1 MATGRKLEQ
10 LKLDEFTAGCNYDAD
25 ITSLKENESPNAI
38 NVVFDE
44 NVVRK
49 RTGYKSIANTGTAS
63 DVGYCLFDYGVA
75 GVGHKLVSHVGDTV
89 YKMTNLDGTLTSIRA
104 SVTQAVS
111 YMTEVNQ
118 KLVHTFSDYSVPYYW
133 DGTTATMS
141 LLSVSAPGFKHAIE
155 TQGFLLGGNI
165 RNNTL
170 RIYYEDINTMVGG
183 DYDDYFTLT
192 GELDDEIT
200 GWFVIN
206 GRTYAS
212 TKTGIFRISFIGGV
226 AVFEYKQVI
235 SEIGA
240 IPRTAKTV
248 ISNEFG
254 QVVIFLGWDLN
265 FYLFDGSFIR
275 NISHNYRVANN
286 DTPIAPSSVDLNRTE
301 NFNATYDSVSQVYSC
316 YVTAKGDT
324 TNKFSFNIDIRN
336 LAYYPFD
343 GMAFNATA
351 IASDYIGRT
360 FRIGA
365 DYAGNIHKMFGS
377 YNNDNGV
384 AIVENYESP
393 PLMQTPA
400 QRNKGIELDM
410 YFKPVAHYNLQLDD
424 RSNFD
429 KTWNS
434 RTAVPMFS
442 GRDKFLGLN
451 TFLGTTARLGSEV
464 ALLSK
469 RPNIPV
475 TTNAYRFRVHSGT
488 SADVGV
494 IVQYTT
500 GTVAGSGGG
509 TTVTGTGTAWTSY
522 MTAANGYRIHIK
534 DGDHANTTYTFE
546 YVSPTSATVSTMEGA
561 SPADDFTGT
570 SYEIYRREYA
580 PGGPAWELVK
590 GDFISQNL
598 GVGRT
603 EPQR

>member
-44 NVVRK
+44 NVIRK
-49 RTGYKSIANTGTAS
+49 RTGYASIANTGTS
-63 DVGYCLFDYGVA
+63 TDIGYALFDFGVA
-75 GVGHKLVSHVGDTV
+75 GVGHKLVAHVGPKV
-89 YKMTNLDGTLTSIRA
+89 YRMSNLDGVLTSIRNA
-104 SVTQAVS
+104 APQAVS

-118 KLVHTFSDYSVPYYW
+118 KLVHTFSDYSAPYYW
-133 DGTTATMS
+133 DGATPTMAILS
-141 LLSVSAPGFKHAIE
+141 LAAPGFKHAIE

-165 RNNTL
+165 SGNTL
-170 RIYYEDINTMVGG
+170 RVYYEDINTMIGG
-183 DYDDYFTLT
+183 AYADFFTLT

-200 GWFVIN
+200 GWFIIN

-212 TKTGIFRISFIGGV
+212 TKTGIYRISFIGGV
-226 AVFEYKQVI
+226 AVFEFKQVI
-235 SEIGA
+235 SDVGV

-254 QVVIFLGWDLN
+254 QVVIFLGYDLN

-275 NISHNYRVANN
+275 DISQNYRIANN
-286 DTPIAPSSVDLNRTE
+286 DTPIAPSHVELNRTD
-301 NFNATYDSVSQVYSC
+301 NFNATYDSVSHVYSC
-316 YVTAKGDT
+316 YVTAKGNT

-343 GMAFNATA
+343 NMIFNATA
-351 IASDYIGRT
+351 IAEDEIGRT
-360 FRIGA
+360 FRVGA
-365 DYAGNIHKMFGS
+365 DYSGNIHKQFGN

-410 YFKPVAHYNLQLDD
+410 YLTPVGHYSLQFDD
-424 RSNFD
+424 RTNFD
-429 KTWNS
+429 KTWKT
-434 RTAVPMFS
+434 RDPIPMFS
-442 GRDKFLGLN
+442 GRDKFLGLT
-451 TFLGTTARLGSEV
+451 TFLGTTAMLGSEV
-464 ALLSK
+464 ELLAK

-475 TTNAYRFRVHSGT
+475 TANSYRFRVHSGGPD
-488 SADVGV
+488 DVGI

-500 GTVAGSGGG
+500 GTVAGTGGG
-509 TTVTGTGTAWTSY
+509 TSITGTGTAWTSY

-534 DGDHANTTYTFE
+534 SGLHANTTYTFN
-546 YVSPTSATVSTMEGA
+546 YISATTATVGTMAAGN
-561 SPADDFTGT
+561 FTGVA
-570 SYEIYRREYA
+570 YEIYRREYA
-580 PGGPAWELVK
+580 PAGPAWQLVK
-590 GDFISQNL
+590 GDFLSSNL